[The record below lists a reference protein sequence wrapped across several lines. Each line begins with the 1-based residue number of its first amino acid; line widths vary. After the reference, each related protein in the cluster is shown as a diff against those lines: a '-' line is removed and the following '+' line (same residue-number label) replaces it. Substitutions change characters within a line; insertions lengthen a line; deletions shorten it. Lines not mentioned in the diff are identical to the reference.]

1 MGFAVALLV
10 IIVMIN
16 IYNYLVFL
24 LYKHVRVP
32 QEALMTVLNLNHWF
46 IRKKDIDDIIR
57 RGADPNYKNGLPLCL
72 ALKNH
77 AGLRIIKALIDNGA
91 DINIICPD
99 NNGIPLFYA
108 IVYGHVKAFKLLMTL
123 GADASYKIKDGSN
136 LLFCAIAANQYKI
149 ARMLINEYKFDI
161 NSRNNDGTTV
171 LMAACMCCRLNYVFL
186 KELMLL
192 PVDFEATD
200 NAGKTY
206 LSYFYTNKY
215 LRFYR
220 FFKLI

>member
-32 QEALMTVLNLNHWF
+32 QEALMTALNLNHWF

-57 RGADPNYKNGLPLCL
+57 RGADPNYKNGLPLYL

-91 DINIICPD
+91 DINIIYPD
-99 NNGIPLFYA
+99 NNEIPLFYA
-108 IVYGHVKAFKLLMTL
+108 IVYGHVKAFKLLMEL

-136 LLFCAIAANQYKI
+136 LLLCAIAANQYKI

-171 LMAACMCCRLNYVFL
+171 LMTACMCCRLNYAFL

-220 FFKLI
+220 FLKLI

>member
-1 MGFAVALLV
+1 MYFAVALLV

-24 LYKHVRVP
+24 LYKHIKAP
-32 QEALMTVLNLNHWF
+32 QEALMTLLNLNHWF
-46 IRKKDIDDIIR
+46 IRKKDIDYIIR
-57 RGADPNYKNGLPLCL
+57 RGADPNYEKGLPLCM

-77 AGLRIIKALIDNGA
+77 SGLRIIKALIDNGA

-108 IVYGHVKAFKLLMTL
+108 IIYGRVKAFKLFMNM

-136 LLFCAIAANQYKI
+136 LLLCAIATKQYKI
-149 ARMLINEYKFDI
+149 ARMLINEYKFDV

-171 LMAACMCCRLNYVFL
+171 LMAACMCCSLNYAFL
-186 KELMLL
+186 KELMSL
-192 PVDFEATD
+192 PVDFKATD

-206 LSYFYTNKY
+206 LSYFYANKY

-220 FFKLI
+220 FLKLI

>member
-32 QEALMTVLNLNHWF
+32 QEALVTLLNLNHWF

-57 RGADPNYKNGLPLCL
+57 CGADPNYKNGLPLCM

-77 AGLRIIKALIDNGA
+77 SGLRIIKALIDNGA
-91 DINIICPD
+91 DINIVCPD
-99 NNGIPLFYA
+99 NGGTPLFYA
-108 IVYGHVKAFKLLMTL
+108 IVYGHIKAFKLFIQL
-123 GADASYKIKDGSN
+123 GADTSYKIKDGSN
-136 LLFCAIAANQYKI
+136 LLLCALAARRYKI
-149 ARMLINEYKFDI
+149 ARMLINEYNFDI
-161 NSRNNDGTTV
+161 NAQNDDGLTV
-171 LMAACMCCRLNYVFL
+171 LMAACMCCGLNYGFL
-186 KELMLL
+186 KELMTL
-192 PVDFEATD
+192 PVDFAARDKT
-200 NAGKTY
+200 GKTY
-206 LSYFYTNKY
+206 LHYFYANKY

-220 FFKLI
+220 FLKLL